1 MFGLGLPE
9 LLVILIIVVVLFSG
23 KLPGIGE
30 GLGKAIRGFRKSIK
44 DSDEI
49 DVTPEEEQEKEKTK
63 KKSS

>member
-9 LLVILIIVVVLFSG
+9 LVVILIIVVVLFSG

-49 DVTPEEEQEKEKTK
+49 DVTPEGEQEKEKTK

>member
-9 LLVILIIVVVLFSG
+9 LVVILIIVVVLFSG

-49 DVTPEEEQEKEKTK
+49 DVTPEGEQEIEKTK